1 MQVSPNQACDFCRC
15 CDSFE
20 GDECL
25 KKNGSSGSLMAGRPS
40 VTFGPLRPR
49 PSEPA
54 RRATDLLVRLLKAGI
69 YPLAVGK
76 QRSAAPPP
84 VLCARALG
92 RSVWPKQSPADLG
105 APSKSTAP
113 TATLDAASPS
123 FRAQPNLFPLPTPS
137 RALLFQLL

>member
-1 MQVSPNQACDFCRC
+1 M
-15 CDSFE
+15 FE
-20 GDECL
+20 EEWELGIFD
-25 KKNGSSGSLMAGRPS
+25 GRPAFT

-69 YPLAVGK
+69 CPLACCPVGR
-76 QRSAAPPP
+76 QRSASPRT